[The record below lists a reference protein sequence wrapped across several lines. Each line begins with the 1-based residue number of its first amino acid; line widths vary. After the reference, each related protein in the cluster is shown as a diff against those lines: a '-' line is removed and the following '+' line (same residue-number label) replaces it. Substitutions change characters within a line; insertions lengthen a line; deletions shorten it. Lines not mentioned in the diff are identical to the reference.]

1 MKTAKFFMAMISC
14 LIIALL
20 SSCKTQ
26 QQNNLSSIPFTE
38 ADRYFV
44 RNDVKGRVPAK
55 ITKQSEFDSY
65 FGQAAVMGAQP
76 TPIDFSKQF
85 VIAVDMDDTNLTT
98 TLSPKSL
105 RKTDRQLVF
114 SYTAKQGGAQSFTT
128 HPLLLIIVDK
138 KYEADVTLKQE

>member
-1 MKTAKFFMAMISC
+1 MKTTKLLMAMISC
-14 LIIALL
+14 LIIALV
-20 SSCKTQ
+20 SGCKTQ
-26 QQNNLSSIPFTE
+26 QQNLSSIPFTE

-44 RNDVKGRVPAK
+44 RNDVDGRVPAK

-65 FGQAAVMGAQP
+65 FGQAAAMGALP

-85 VIAVDMDDTNLTT
+85 VIAVDMPDTNLTT

-105 RKTDRQLVF
+105 RKADGHLVF
-114 SYTAKQGGAQSFTT
+114 SYSAKQGSAQSFTT

-138 KYEADVTLKQE
+138 KYEADVTLRQE

>member
-1 MKTAKFFMAMISC
+1 MKTTKLFMAMVSC
-14 LIIALL
+14 VIIAFV

-26 QQNNLSSIPFTE
+26 QQNFSSVPFTE

-44 RNDVKGRVPAK
+44 RNDVDGRVPAK

-85 VIAVDMDDTNLTT
+85 VIAVDMPDTNRAT

-105 RKTDRQLVF
+105 RKTGGSLIF
-114 SYTAKQGGAQSFTT
+114 SYTAKQGGTQSFTT

-138 KYEADVTLKQE
+138 KYEADVTVRPQ